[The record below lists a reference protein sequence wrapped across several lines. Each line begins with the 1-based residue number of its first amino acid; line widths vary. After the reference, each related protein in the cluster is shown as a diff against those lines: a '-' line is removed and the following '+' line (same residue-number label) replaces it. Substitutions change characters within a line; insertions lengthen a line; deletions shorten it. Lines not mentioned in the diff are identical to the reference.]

1 MTAKTTKTERKPR
14 NPAKP
19 AKVNRATG
27 KVTAASKAP
36 SKPAPTKP
44 EASKASKA
52 SPAPGAFARPLRDG
66 PCAQLWSLFDK
77 LQAKLPEGKYL
88 SIGDAKDA
96 AERHSLELGT
106 CTVQFYKWR
115 RTLGVRGRGSKQK
128 VG

>member
-1 MTAKTTKTERKPR
+1 MSTKTSKTDKKIR

-19 AKVNRATG
+19 AKVSRANG
-27 KVTAASKAP
+27 KPVAAPKP
-36 SKPAPTKP
+36 PRKPAPTKP
-44 EASKASKA
+44 EAPKAP
-52 SPAPGAFARPLRDG
+52 PAPGTFARPLRDG

-77 LQAKLPEGKYL
+77 LQGKLPEGKYL
-88 SIGDAKDA
+88 SISDAKDA
-96 AERHSLELGT
+96 AERHELELGT